1 MTYLLYC
8 TEALIHS
15 LHPSISPRLGDFHIV
30 VVHISGEIFTLDQS
44 ISSYDDDWT
53 KCIKEISK
61 IENIIIGYYL
71 PTDILTKCSKNKISL
86 MNCKNIIKEIE
97 LSLLKNEIE
106 NVTFDIVGYDWLK
119 NNKFLKKFKWN
130 IWHIDDLDDLEKI
143 VKQENIGILLLRND
157 KFTNYLN

>member
-1 MTYLLYC
+1 
-8 TEALIHS
+8 
-15 LHPSISPRLGDFHIV
+15 
-30 VVHISGEIFTLDQS
+30 
-44 ISSYDDDWT
+44 
-53 KCIKEISK
+53 
-61 IENIIIGYYL
+61 
-71 PTDILTKCSKNKISL
+71 

-97 LSLLKNEIE
+97 LFLLKNEIE

-119 NNKFLKKFKWN
+119 NNKFLEKFKWN